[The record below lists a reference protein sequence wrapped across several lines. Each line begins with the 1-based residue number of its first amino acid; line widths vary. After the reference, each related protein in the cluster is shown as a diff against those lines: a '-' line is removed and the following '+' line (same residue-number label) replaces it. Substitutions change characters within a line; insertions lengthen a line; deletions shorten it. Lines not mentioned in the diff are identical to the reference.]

1 MKSKDKSAKENESTE
16 EVKEVNL
23 TPEEQIESL
32 KSEIENSNEQIM
44 RVAADF
50 DNFRKRVERDREQ
63 QTLRVKGEVVS
74 RFLEVI
80 DTIDK
85 AQESSYP
92 DLESSL

>member
-44 RVAADF
+44 RVAADC
-50 DNFRKRVERDREQ
+50 
-63 QTLRVKGEVVS
+63 G
-74 RFLEVI
+74 
-80 DTIDK
+80 
-85 AQESSYP
+85 
-92 DLESSL
+92 

>member
-63 QTLRVKGEVVS
+63 QRLIERAKEKK
-74 RFLEVI
+74 L
-80 DTIDK
+80 
-85 AQESSYP
+85 
-92 DLESSL
+92 

>member
-63 QTLRVKGEVVS
+63 QRLIEQAKKKN
-74 RFLEVI
+74 L
-80 DTIDK
+80 
-85 AQESSYP
+85 
-92 DLESSL
+92 